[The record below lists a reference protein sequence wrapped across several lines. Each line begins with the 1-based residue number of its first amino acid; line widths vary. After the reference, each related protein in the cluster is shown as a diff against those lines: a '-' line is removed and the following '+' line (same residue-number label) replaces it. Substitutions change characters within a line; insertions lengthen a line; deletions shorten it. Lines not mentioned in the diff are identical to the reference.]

1 MRKAEYWQ
9 KRMLLLEDSSHRDAR
24 KCLNSV
30 LKSFDAAQIKINN
43 EIAKWIQRIADN
55 EGISLAEA
63 RKRLDARELDEFR
76 WTVEEYIARGEENAL
91 NGKWMK
97 QLENASARAHV
108 SRWEALNLSIEEYLQ
123 EVYGTENRSVESL
136 LSDVASSRYTH
147 TAFEIMNGIGIA
159 SSINVLVVET
169 IIKNPW
175 ATDDRIFSSRIWSN
189 MAETKAALQDALL
202 RQFLTGAA
210 PDQAI
215 RTMEQY
221 VDEEIGHAR
230 SRAGRLI
237 MTESAAIGNKAQMQC
252 YKDLGV
258 EEYEIIATLDS
269 VTCSHCGGKD
279 GLHYPMDAERIGY
292 TAPPFHANCRCCTAP
307 YFEDERSATRM
318 MRNPKTGKSEYVEN
332 MTYEEW
338 AKKYLK
344 DYHKSAILNRARNIR
359 STADLDRVSSSPVTE
374 FDSIDEIKD
383 YFKRKHDVDVSG
395 FEKKELFG
403 VKATMA
409 GYDDMLTEFPEIR
422 DTLKRIGY
430 NSHSHNCGTY
440 NTLTLSSKVGPKG
453 LQDYGTGIHEAAHAL
468 DKARSVTFG
477 EYSSDIVEKAR
488 KNLKLRSNSNE
499 FKDLRIR
506 LCGNL
511 EYTDTAEI
519 FAYAIESEKGLSGN
533 KLSAEIMRLIKED
546 SR

>member
-30 LKSFDAAQIKINN
+30 LKSFDAVQIKINN

-123 EVYGTENRSVESL
+123 EVYGTENRRVESL
-136 LSDVASSRYTH
+136 LSDVASDRYIH

-159 SSINVLVVET
+159 ASINVPAVET

-307 YFEDERSATRM
+307 YFEDERPATRM
-318 MRNPKTGKSEYVEN
+318 MRNPKTGNSEYVEN

-338 AKKYLK
+338 AKKYLNGRSLK
-344 DYHKSAILNRARNIR
+344 GNTEKSIITGARITN
-359 STADLDRVSSSPVTE
+359 P
-374 FDSIDEIKD
+374 DS
-383 YFKRKHDVDVSG
+383 
-395 FEKKELFG
+395 KEGEAFAKL
-403 VKATMA
+403 
-409 GYDDMLTEFPEIR
+409 YYEEIR
-422 DTLKRIGY
+422 GFSTDCKRIADNIGADESDIRAIKQY
-430 NSHSHNCGTY
+430 LFFDGTY
-440 NTLTLSSKVGPKG
+440 YDPIEGKEVPFVPDCAIAQSWQRLMLNDHIKPHDRLLIDHELYEMKIKREHPGIDHLVAHRMAEEKYNYQLAEKEFYGNIEKHQKG
-453 LQDYGTGIHEAAHAL
+453 
-468 DKARSVTFG
+468 
-477 EYSSDIVEKAR
+477 
-488 KNLKLRSNSNE
+488 
-499 FKDLRIR
+499 
-506 LCGNL
+506 
-511 EYTDTAEI
+511 
-519 FAYAIESEKGLSGN
+519 
-533 KLSAEIMRLIKED
+533 
-546 SR
+546 